1 MEKAK
6 ILRTVIHGL
15 VKLVTEKNKK
25 NTIKLD
31 MIITQIVKSTSKK
44 SFVLGVEKQNH
55 IKNMIKQ
62 EQIIL
67 DYNSIVKFVIATL
80 LKEVKQEITEMFVMT
95 IFENIKQLIN
105 HLDHV
110 NQLEEVSKLLMIRRL
125 QIQLEER
132 EQK

>member
-1 MEKAK
+1 
-6 ILRTVIHGL
+6 
-15 VKLVTEKNKK
+15 
-25 NTIKLD
+25 